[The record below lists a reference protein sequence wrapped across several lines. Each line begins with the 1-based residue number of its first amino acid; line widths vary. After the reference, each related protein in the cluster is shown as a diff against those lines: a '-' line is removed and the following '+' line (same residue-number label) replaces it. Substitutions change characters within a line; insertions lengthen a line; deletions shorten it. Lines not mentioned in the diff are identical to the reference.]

1 MTERVIE
8 ISEDVDPVVVY
19 GVNNGNIQ
27 LVKNLCPKI
36 VLLARGRIMKV
47 RGEKADVDAFEHIMK
62 RMIDWGK
69 RHNELSEEK
78 IVQIVKGEVKED
90 DLKEED
96 SLILFGVNGK
106 KIMARTKNQKKL
118 KDDFEKYDLMFA
130 TGPAGSGKTY
140 TAIALAVNAL
150 KNKAVRKIVLSR
162 PAVEAGEKLGFLP
175 GDMKEKI
182 DPYLQPLYDAL
193 EDMIPA

>member
-1 MTERVIE
+1 
-8 ISEDVDPVVVY
+8 
-19 GVNNGNIQ
+19 
-27 LVKNLCPKI
+27 
-36 VLLARGRIMKV
+36 MKV

-130 TGPAGSGKTY
+130 TGPAGSGGESRSKTG
-140 TAIALAVNAL
+140 
-150 KNKAVRKIVLSR
+150 SR
-162 PAVEAGEKLGFLP
+162 RSGRARGGDFPLLRASETTGNGKGGLPAGSRDTGHPDGGHGRHCPGKPAGGP
-175 GDMKEKI
+175 S
-182 DPYLQPLYDAL
+182 P
-193 EDMIPA
+193 

>member
-130 TGPAGSGKTY
+130 TGPAGSAYRASTRRLKTSARRCRARR
-140 TAIALAVNAL
+140 TKIRA
-150 KNKAVRKIVLSR
+150 RKSAFGGSR
-162 PAVEAGEKLGFLP
+162 RRYRRRFLV
-175 GDMKEKI
+175 
-182 DPYLQPLYDAL
+182 
-193 EDMIPA
+193 